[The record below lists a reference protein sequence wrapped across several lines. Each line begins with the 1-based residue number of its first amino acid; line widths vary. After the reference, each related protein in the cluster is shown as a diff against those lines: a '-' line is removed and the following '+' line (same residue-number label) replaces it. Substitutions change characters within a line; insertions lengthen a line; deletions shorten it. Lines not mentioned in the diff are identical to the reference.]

1 MLFKTTVHVHDC
13 TARITTKSVCITQW
27 VLFQVLSTELLQK
40 KKKSTLSVFKKRGD
54 CDKEAKNAATVDNK
68 CTKNNICINNNF

>member
-27 VLFQVLSTELLQK
+27 GFFQVLSTELLQK
-40 KKKSTLSVFKKRGD
+40 KKNQRYPYLRKGVIVIKKPKMQQQST
-54 CDKEAKNAATVDNK
+54 
-68 CTKNNICINNNF
+68 INVPKTIYA